1 MTGLLKCQKS
11 SRETHPRDVII
22 LLVGQVH
29 LLHGADRVLATV
41 LVYPLPVSKQHVLH
55 CEITNHTLGSL
66 LTLDVCYETF
76 LFHVRRLPYM
86 TSATFSD
93 FLTPSLPCHC
103 HKSADVVPFV
113 CFLGTL
119 FSPTTVDVIYGSP
132 LLNFA
137 CTGLPAYC
145 DKTLIVTVQSSKM
158 ISNTV

>member
-66 LTLDVCYETF
+66 LTLDVCSETF
-76 LFHVRRLPYM
+76 QFHVRRLPYM

-103 HKSADVVPFV
+103 HKSADFVPAPPTH
-113 CFLGTL
+113 CRRHIWKPLSWIELMLDWEHSIETL
-119 FSPTTVDVIYGSP
+119 
-132 LLNFA
+132 LQ
-137 CTGLPAYC
+137 
-145 DKTLIVTVQSSKM
+145 K
-158 ISNTV
+158 